1 MNDRPVT
8 REIVVDLLKARGVDL
23 DNNRFLILQFEVEQI
38 ARMKPKARN
47 ENETGLLEYLEDII
61 GTNKYVEPIEVT
73 FKDLEA
79 LNEERTGRLQRLKL
93 VQQEQQGLEE
103 TKNEAEACL
112 KLELSI
118 IDKYFPRFFFP
129 LSFFLLIFLGSL
141 LSCKSID

>member
-1 MNDRPVT
+1 MNDKPVT
-8 REIVVDLLKARGVDL
+8 REVVVDLLKGRGVDL

-38 ARMKPKARN
+38 ARMKPKGRN

-103 TKNEAEACL
+103 IKNEAEACL

-118 IDKYFPRFFFP
+118 IDKYFFHFNHFF
-129 LSFFLLIFLGSL
+129 I
-141 LSCKSID
+141 